1 MRKARREPSGWPVC
15 LGVFMAYVGIALIGF
30 GGWYSLK
37 PSLRW
42 LIYLAGFIVFL
53 AGLFF
58 IWKDLLN
65 APADPA
71 EPISPPGGHLSKG
84 GHFLGEFEL
93 NGHFFK
99 AYELETAQD
108 GRQFRLF
115 SSPQLTPQREAA
127 FIRYIVNEGLVEDLW
142 QGLSKK
148 IEEEA
153 TWAFLP

>member
-1 MRKARREPSGWPVC
+1 MRKARRESSGWPVC
-15 LGVFMAYVGIALIGF
+15 LGIFLAYVGIALIGF
-30 GGWYSLK
+30 GGWYSVK

-42 LIYLAGFIVFL
+42 LIYLAGSIVFL
-53 AGLFF
+53 TVIFLV
-58 IWKDLLN
+58 WKDLLN
-65 APADPA
+65 ARAYPE
-71 EPISPPGGHLSKG
+71 EPISPRG

-115 SSPQLTPQREAA
+115 SSPRLTPEREAA

-153 TWAFLP
+153 TWAFLA

>member
-1 MRKARREPSGWPVC
+1 MLKARREPSGRPIC
-15 LGVFMAYVGIALIGF
+15 LGIFLAYVGIALIGF

-42 LIYLAGFIVFL
+42 LIYLAGFTIFL
-53 AGLFF
+53 AGLFL

-65 APADPA
+65 APGYPGD
-71 EPISPPGGHLSKG
+71 PISSRD

-93 NGHFFK
+93 NGHFFR
-99 AYELETAQD
+99 AYEIESAQD

-115 SSPQLTPQREAA
+115 SSPQLTPEREAA
-127 FIRYIVNEGLVEDLW
+127 FIRYIVNEGLLEDFW

-148 IEEEA
+148 IKEEA